1 MEKAKKKKIFKS
13 LDAGEKL
20 ERLTSLAENK
30 RELQIWENVENTK
43 REFFEVQNFKQDT
56 DTLILKLK
64 AKETS
69 LPGKQVLINFEVEG
83 HEFFSVGNLK
93 PPEGSLY
100 ELALVP
106 KIFRFEKRKYMRIP
120 NDFARRMSIKVSEG
134 ESVNYFKLDNVSP
147 EGAAMILSSEKQRY
161 FKPQTKI
168 KSLVLE
174 LNEHIYKIA
183 NAVVQHSTTL
193 EDSPELIKV
202 GMRFKEIDPRE
213 KRALVREVQNCLYK
227 ALKKDEKES

>member
-1 MEKAKKKKIFKS
+1 MQKAKKKKIFKS
-13 LDAGEKL
+13 LDSEEKL
-20 ERLTSLAENK
+20 ERLSSLAENR
-30 RELQIWENVENTK
+30 RELQVWENVENTK
-43 REFFEVQNFKQDT
+43 REFFEVQDFKQDS

-64 AKETS
+64 GKETN
-69 LPGKQVLINFEVEG
+69 LPGKQVLTNFEVEG

-93 PPEGSLY
+93 VPEESLY

-120 NDFARRMSIKVSEG
+120 NDFARRMSIKITEG
-134 ESVNYFKLDNVSP
+134 EAVNYFKLDNVSP
-147 EGAAMILSSEKQRY
+147 DGAAMILSSEKQKY

-168 KSLVLE
+168 KGLVLE
-174 LNEHIYKIA
+174 LNENIYKIT
-183 NAVVQHSTTL
+183 NAVVQHSTPL
-193 EDSPELIKV
+193 EESPELIKV
-202 GMRFKEIDPRE
+202 GMRFKEMDQRE

>member
-1 MEKAKKKKIFKS
+1 MQKAKKKKIFKS
-13 LDAGEKL
+13 LDADEKL

-43 REFFEVQNFKQDT
+43 REFFEVQDFKQDT

-93 PPEGSLY
+93 APKESLY
-100 ELALVP
+100 QLALVP

-120 NDFARRMSIKVSEG
+120 NDFARRMSIKISEG

-147 EGAAMILSSEKQRY
+147 DGAAMILSSEKGRY

-174 LNEHIYKIA
+174 LNEQIYKVA
-183 NAVVQHSTTL
+183 NAVIQHATIL

-202 GMRFKEIDPRE
+202 GMRFKEIDQRE
-213 KRALVREVQNCLYK
+213 KRALAREVQNCLYK
-227 ALKKDEKES
+227 ALKKDEKDS

>member
-1 MEKAKKKKIFKS
+1 MQKAKKKKIFKS
-13 LDAGEKL
+13 LDSEEKL
-20 ERLTSLAENK
+20 ERLSSLAENR
-30 RELQIWENVENTK
+30 RELQVWENVENTK
-43 REFFEVQNFKQDT
+43 REFFEVQDFKQDS

-64 AKETS
+64 AKETN

-83 HEFFSVGNLK
+83 HEFFSVGSLK
-93 PPEGSLY
+93 VPEESLY

-134 ESVNYFKLDNVSP
+134 EAVNYFKLDNVSP
-147 EGAAMILSSEKQRY
+147 DGAAMILSSEKQKY

-168 KSLVLE
+168 KGLVLE
-174 LNEHIYKIA
+174 LNEHIYKIT
-183 NAVVQHSTTL
+183 NAIIQHSTPL
-193 EDSPELIKV
+193 EESPELIKV
-202 GMRFKEIDPRE
+202 GMRFKEMDQRE

>member
-1 MEKAKKKKIFKS
+1 MQKAKKKKIFKS
-13 LDAGEKL
+13 LDAEEKL
-20 ERLTSLAENK
+20 ERLSSLSENR
-30 RELQIWENVENTK
+30 RELQVWENVENSK

-64 AKETS
+64 GKETN

-93 PPEGSLY
+93 VSEESLY

-134 ESVNYFKLDNVSP
+134 ESVNYFKLDNVPP
-147 EGAAMILSSEKQRY
+147 EGAAMILSSEKQKY

-168 KSLVLE
+168 KNLVLE
-174 LNEHIYKIA
+174 LNENIYKIT
-183 NAVVQHSTTL
+183 NAVVQHSTPL
-193 EDSPELIKV
+193 EESPELIKV
-202 GMRFKEIDPRE
+202 GMRFKEMDQRE